1 MTLAIAN
8 YVCSPDDDLSPADPN
23 AFIFADVETGC
34 MTDGFEVEETLNKIR
49 AAGFRPGIYA
59 SKSSAVED
67 LTSKGFKWA
76 ADVVLWLADWGVE
89 PLLSA
94 PNIGAPNPPMM
105 TQFQA
110 NPFAGINADVSVD
123 FEGHLWADISNW
135 TTLTEHQ
142 AWLLKNMFFGVVIG
156 LQDTDRANEQKRMLL
171 A

>member
-23 AFIFADVETGC
+23 AFVFADVEGGC
-34 MTDGFEVEETLNKIR
+34 MTDPFEVEEALLKIR
-49 AAGFRPGIYA
+49 NAGLRPGIYA
-59 SKSSAVED
+59 SKSTAIED
-67 LTSKGFKWA
+67 LQNKGFKWPE
-76 ADVVLWLADWGVE
+76 DVVLWLADWGVE
-89 PLLSA
+89 PMLN
-94 PNIGAPNPPMM
+94 PPTIGAPHQPMM

-135 TTLTEHQ
+135 TELTPHQ
-142 AWLLKNMFFGVVIG
+142 VFLMQGMFYGVIIG
-156 LQDTDRANEQKRMLL
+156 LQDTEKALAQKKLLL